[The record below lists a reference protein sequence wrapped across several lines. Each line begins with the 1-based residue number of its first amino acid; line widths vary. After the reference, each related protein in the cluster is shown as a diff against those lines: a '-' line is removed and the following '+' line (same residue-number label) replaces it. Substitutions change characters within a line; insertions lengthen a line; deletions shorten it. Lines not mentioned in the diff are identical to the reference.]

1 MERTKLERLV
11 MDSWPD
17 RRLGKEIGRGGTA
30 CVYELLNERGA
41 QTQPPEVV
49 KAVVSDP
56 AQGNFAKCLRGYMDR
71 ELKNMQKLAYC
82 RYTMHLLRHSM
93 RQEGKT
99 TLLLMAMPSCDT
111 LEAVSRQWKE
121 PDKESWYVL
130 LLHDVACALR
140 DCERRH
146 ILHRDVK
153 PENVF
158 VRRTSGGGIS
168 FILGDFGISR
178 QIDAPDKP
186 RVVTHVGTPRYIA
199 PEIHYGRPLRGFNS
213 DLYLLGGTVWDLA
226 MGESFREMFEGRNTL
241 HMPDV
246 SEELCIILLKLLR
259 EDPMERYEKAEDVL
273 HDLEPL
279 YQQALQHLGQKRRSW
294 DDCAREAKALCLQDE
309 WDEALHLAAEGVE
322 AGDDAS
328 IRLHAYLLGRK
339 FGDRHDGEAAEQ
351 MKRAINELWPL
362 TRKGDAA
369 AMAILAT
376 LLYDMEA
383 PWVEL
388 CQAKPD
394 TLLQVSAERGNALG
408 EYLYGRW
415 LYKKGGEREKK
426 KGMDYIGHSAGRGY
440 LPAMRI
446 YRRLLKR
453 GEFNSPQPDMVQLL
467 DLELQDYESRL
478 TESNLRVV

>member
-49 KAVVSDP
+49 KVVVSDP
-56 AQGNFAKCLRGYMDR
+56 AQGNFAKCLRGYMDQ
-71 ELKNMQKLAYC
+71 ELKNMQELAYC

-99 TLLLMAMPSCDT
+99 TLLLMAMPRCDT
-111 LEAVSRQWKE
+111 LEAASRQWKE
-121 PDKESWYVL
+121 AERESWYVL

-140 DCERRH
+140 DCARKH

-178 QIDAPDKP
+178 ELPAGVARP
-186 RVVTHVGTPRYIA
+186 VTHVGTPRYIA
-199 PEIHYGRPLRGFNS
+199 PEIHHHKPLRGFNS

-226 MGESFREMFEGRNTL
+226 TGESFREMFECRNTL
-241 HMPDV
+241 QMPDV
-246 SEELCIILLKLLR
+246 SDELCTILLKLLR
-259 EDPMERYEKAEDVL
+259 ENPMERYEKAEDVL
-273 HDLEPL
+273 RDLEPL
-279 YQQALQHLGQKRRSW
+279 YQRALQHLGQKRRSW

-309 WDEALHLAAEGVE
+309 WDEALHLAAEGAE

-328 IRLHAYLLGRK
+328 IRLHAYLLGRAY
-339 FGDRHDGEAAEQ
+339 GDRRDGEAEEQ
-351 MKRAINELWPL
+351 MERAIKELWPL

-376 LLYDMEA
+376 LLYDEDA
-383 PWVEL
+383 PWAEM
-388 CQAKPD
+388 CRANPD
-394 TLLQVSAERGNALG
+394 TLLQVSAERGSALG
-408 EYLYGRW
+408 EYLYGRR
-415 LYKKGGEREKK
+415 LYKTGGEREKK
-426 KGMDYIGHSAGRGY
+426 KGMDYIGRSAGRGY

-453 GEFNSPQPDMVQLL
+453 GEFNKPQPDMVQLL